1 MRRFVEGTDRG
12 QSTLFPE
19 CLDDWIEENN
29 AVRVIDAFV
38 DALDLAELGFEG
50 VEPAETGRPSYH
62 PSALLKLYIYGYL
75 NRVQS
80 SRRLEREAG
89 RNVEMMWLLGRLVPD
104 HKTVA
109 DFRKDNGRAIRRVCA
124 RFVELCR
131 EMGLLAKA
139 SVAIDGSKFKA
150 VNNRDRNFTRAKVER
165 RRTQLEESVARYLSQ
180 LDTADRQEPSKAL
193 AAKTTRLKEKLA
205 KLGEEMQRLD
215 GLEARM
221 LAAPDQQIS
230 LTDPDSRSMATSGR
244 GSGVVGY
251 NVQVAVDTEH
261 HLIVTH
267 EVTNV
272 GSDRSQLAHVAK
284 EAKATL
290 QTDTLEAV
298 ADRGYFSGEEILA
311 CEQAGITVT
320 LPKPMTSGA
329 KSDGRFGKQDFVYLP
344 EEDVYR
350 CPAGERLKYY
360 FTNVENGLTLRRYW
374 TNACRT
380 CALKSRCTTGVQRRI
395 TRWEHEH
402 VVEAVQRRLDENP
415 QAMRQRRETV
425 EHPFGTI
432 KARMG
437 ATHFLMKTLPRVAGE
452 MALHVL
458 AYNLTRKT
466 PSGSSMRR
474 RLVPFPDSRV
484 TRASIGHRRLLPRRS
499 QLRGSVTTYQA
510 ARHPR

>member
-1 MRRFVEGTDRG
+1 LRGRIADSRRCFL
-12 QSTLFPE
+12 S
-19 CLDDWIEENN
+19 
-29 AVRVIDAFV
+29 ADAFV
-38 DALDLAELGFEG
+38 DVLDLAELEFQG
-50 VEPAETGRPSYH
+50 VEPAETGRPAYH
-62 PSALLKLYIYGYL
+62 PSVLLKLYGYGYL

-89 RNVEMMWLLGRLVPD
+89 RNVELMWLLGRLVPD

-109 DFRKDNGRAIRRVCA
+109 DFRKDNGGAIRQVCA

-131 EMGLLAKA
+131 EMGLLVTA

-150 VNNRDRNFTRAKVER
+150 VNNRDRNFTRTKVER
-165 RRTQLEESVARYLSQ
+165 RRAQLEQSVARYLSQ
-180 LDTADRQEPSKAL
+180 LDTADRQEPSEAL
-193 AAKTTRLKEKLA
+193 ATKTMRLKEKLA
-205 KLGEEMQRLD
+205 KLAEEMQRLD
-215 GLEARM
+215 GFEARM

-230 LTDPDSRSMATSGR
+230 LTDPDARSMATSGR

-272 GSDRSQLAHVAK
+272 GSDRSQLARVAK
-284 EAKATL
+284 KAKVAL
-290 QTDTLEAV
+290 HTDRLEAV
-298 ADRGYFSGEEILA
+298 ADRGYFNGEEIVA
-311 CEQAGITVT
+311 CDQAAITVT

-329 KSDGRFGKQDFVYLP
+329 KSEGRFGKQDFAYLP
-344 EEDVYR
+344 ADDVYR

-360 FTNVENGLTLRRYW
+360 YTNVENGLKLRRYW

-380 CALKSRCTTGVQRRI
+380 CALKSRCTTAVQRRI

-402 VVEAVQRRLDENP
+402 VLEAVQRRLDEDP
-415 QAMRQRRETV
+415 QAMRRRRETV

-432 KARMG
+432 KAWMG
-437 ATHFLMKTLPRVAGE
+437 ATHFLMKTLPRVAAE

-458 AYNLTRKT
+458 AYNLTRVINIMG
-466 PSGSSMRR
+466 PG
-474 RLVPFPDSRV
+474 RLIAAIR
-484 TRASIGHRRLLPRRS
+484 IGC
-499 QLRGSVTTYQA
+499 
-510 ARHPR
+510 